1 MPEPLTYES
10 QMSSQR
16 SYYLSEINRAIP
28 SSRVADAPTIANA
41 LGTVDPGLPN
51 FNMNF
56 DPAQFTSTFSQQGQ
70 TGALEKDRLC
80 RGQVTPTLG
89 MRSADARTGCGWWYI
104 NNPDLQSVGAYG
116 SRRGPMNPTLD
127 TKYGGGEWIWNLKDA
142 TEREAIK
149 AGRKISSCAAIAH
162 STFPNMGWCMS
173 SNRAVVTD
181 GNGNPAYPSN
191 PLGACSGQ
199 IITDSTQCSA
209 AIAAAAAAAAAAT
222 PTGAAG
228 GSPAPPP
235 ATCTDGNLSPGC
247 LKSIVT
253 AQCNASGSLAL
264 ALNTGYA
271 NQNQQAADMNS
282 VLRERNFSLPS
293 GILADGRMTQ
303 AEAVSAVTQLKTWG
317 TDANYRAAG
326 AANNLCYGAPF
337 DMCGVTNTTQKPFSA
352 TCIGRAAQ
360 AAGWSP
366 NGTAMPSKDT
376 NMSMWSA
383 LNTWGEVLN
392 QITVWKQKADN
403 PGTDQLEYIRK
414 VYGMSATYPDQCP
427 SVIVGD
433 TCGPNQGIQKTL
445 PGAGL
450 FMSGT
455 DYTAGASYLTVP
467 RGATAEVTSTGGAV
481 QTIVGP
487 GEFNFCSRP
496 GFNDS
501 TRHIMVYITGS
512 RASGCE
518 GESANLTCTGGT
530 TIQAVNVKYGKWTP
544 GTCPGANS
552 GTTEQRFYNKRFT
565 PASCVGKTSC
575 TLPIDNSLGGDPFG
589 GTRKHWVATPE
600 CHTPA
605 TIPLSRLQTMFAKAG
620 CTRTLQESQVGWWR
634 GRATTQDI
642 QNDMNSY
649 GRLTANCSGD
659 AGQHD
664 FCQPG
669 KCR

>member
-1 MPEPLTYES
+1 MPEPQTYDS
-10 QMSSQR
+10 RMTSQR

-28 SSRVADAPTIANA
+28 SSRAVDTPTIATA

-56 DPAQFTSTFSQQGQ
+56 DPTQFTSTFTSSSNAIQ
-70 TGALEKDRLC
+70 KDSEC
-80 RGQVTPTLG
+80 RNQVTPTLG

-127 TKYGGGEWIWNLKDA
+127 TKYGSGEWIWNLKEA
-142 TEREAIK
+142 GEREAIK
-149 AGRKISSCAAIAH
+149 AGRKITSCAAIAH

-173 SNRAVVTD
+173 SNRAVATD
-181 GNGNPAYPSN
+181 GNGAPAYPSN

-228 GSPAPPP
+228 GSPLPAA

-253 AQCNASGSLAL
+253 AQCNATGSLAM
-264 ALNTGYA
+264 ALNNGYA
-271 NQNQQAADMNS
+271 RTSQQAGDMNS
-282 VLRERNFSLPS
+282 VLLERNLSLPA

-303 AEAVSAVTQLKTWG
+303 AEAVSAVTQLKGWG
-317 TDANYRAAG
+317 TNANFRTAG

-352 TCIGRAAQ
+352 TCISRAAQ

-366 NGTAMPSKDT
+366 NGAAMPARNT
-376 NMSMWSA
+376 NMSEWAA

-392 QITVWKQKADN
+392 QITTWKQKADN

-414 VYGMSATYPDQCP
+414 VYGMAATYPDHCP
-427 SVIVGD
+427 SVILGEH
-433 TCGPNQGIQKTL
+433 CGPNAGWQQTL
-445 PGAGL
+445 PGAGT

-455 DYTAGASYLTVP
+455 DYKADASYITVP
-467 RGATAEVTSTGGAV
+467 RGATAEVTNTAGAV

-487 GEFNFCSRP
+487 GEFNFCSRG

-501 TRHIMVYITGS
+501 TRQILVYITGS
-512 RASGCE
+512 RATGCE
-518 GESANLTCTGGT
+518 GESANISCSAG
-530 TIQAVNVKYGKWTP
+530 TIQGVNVKYGKWIP

-552 GTTEQRFYNKRFT
+552 GTSAQQFYNKRFT
-565 PASCVGKTSC
+565 PASCVGKSSC
-575 TLPIDNSLGGDPFG
+575 TIPIDNSLGGDPMG

-600 CHTPA
+600 CGYTPA
-605 TIPLSRLQTMFAKAG
+605 NTPLSRFQSMFVKAG
-620 CTRTLQESQVGWWR
+620 CTRTLEESQVDWWR
-634 GRATTQDI
+634 KNLTTAAQV
-642 QNDMNSY
+642 QNDMNEY
-649 GRLTANCSGD
+649 GRLTANCSGRAD
-659 AGQHD
+659 QHN
-664 FCQPG
+664 FCSPG
-669 KCR
+669 KCP